1 VKPGVKRIL
10 YFFIIIEII
19 ISIFNF
25 LIYFGGFDGDPLI
38 HVSYAEMASRGHW
51 FNFNL
56 SEVSSGVTS
65 FFWLFIGALGWLIE
79 GIKGCLFV
87 YDGLILISWLGGA
100 GILGYLVYRWGGNS
114 IFGVMAAV
122 FYMGFPGI
130 AANGLTGME
139 NMTFAFFLYIFILIY
154 SIHIEGK
161 FFSRRWISSGIIL
174 GILLGLQI
182 LTRPEGVIVSI
193 AFAGFE
199 IWRIYTAKNYM
210 QRKNILKHLLLI
222 SAVSCLIVFP
232 MWGFHY
238 IITGNLIPESGVAR
252 LMSARRMS
260 TSIHLFGPIWL
271 YTRTLI
277 RMISYLPITIGL
289 GLSVYILKRNFF
301 VKAKKDNMIQK
312 YPSLVFSV
320 IVALLGILLYTFITG
335 ALHVNRYTIWI
346 VGISTAVFFV
356 LVAQFIQLLSEK
368 KSKILMTAIMFGV
381 IWMSMVHLGEG
392 YIRFKRGDHIKLKD
406 WNTIIHNVNNREKQ
420 TDDLIN
426 LLERHGYRH
435 NERAIGVL
443 LQEVQIRLCFDDR
456 IKIFSRDGRTQV
468 LDYNNDGCPDLR
480 PVLKNLDVI
489 IIMDNL
495 NSGTIKGRIKDDEV
509 LELAELYENE
519 NISETQEWKKIWYK
533 SYPEILM
540 YNSSDSSNKP
550 FPILIR
556 KFKKIS

>member
-1 VKPGVKRIL
+1 M
-10 YFFIIIEII
+10 
-19 ISIFNF
+19 SIFNF

-65 FFWLFIGALGWLIE
+65 FFWLFTGALGWLIE

-122 FYMGFPGI
+122 FYMGVPGI

-139 NMTFAFFLYIFILIY
+139 NMTFAFFIYIFILIY

-161 FFSRRWISSGIIL
+161 VISRRWVLSGIIL

-232 MWGFHY
+232 VWGFHY

-277 RMISYLPITIGL
+277 RLISYLPITLGL
-289 GLSVYILKRNFF
+289 GLSAYMLRRNFF
-301 VKAKKDNMIQK
+301 VKAKNDNVILR
-312 YPSLVFSV
+312 YPSLVFSI
-320 IVALLGILLYTFITG
+320 IVAFLGIFLYTFITG

-356 LVAQFIQLLSEK
+356 LVAHFVKFLSEK
-368 KSKILMTAIMFGV
+368 KSKILLTAIMFGV
-381 IWMSMVHLGEG
+381 IWLSMIHLGEG

-406 WNTIIHNVNNREKQ
+406 WNTIIHAVNNREKQ

-435 NERAIGVL
+435 SEKSIGVL
-443 LQEVQIRLCFDDR
+443 LQEVQIRLYFDDR

-468 LDYNNDGCPDLR
+468 LEYKNDGCPDLR
-480 PVLKNLDVI
+480 PVLKNQDVI

-495 NSGTIKGRIKDDEV
+495 NGGTIKGCIKDEEV
-509 LELAELYENE
+509 LELARLYENDD
-519 NISETQEWKKIWYK
+519 ISETQEWKKIWYE
-533 SYPEILM
+533 SYPKILM
-540 YNSSDSSNKP
+540 FNPSDSPNKP
-550 FPILIR
+550 IPLLIR

>member
-1 VKPGVKRIL
+1 M
-10 YFFIIIEII
+10 
-19 ISIFNF
+19 SIFNF
-25 LIYFGGFDGDPLI
+25 LIYFGSFDGDPLI

-51 FNFNL
+51 FEFNI

-65 FFWLFIGALGWLIE
+65 YFWLLIGNLGWVIG

-87 YDGLILISWLGGA
+87 YSGLILISWLGGA
-100 GILGYLVYRWGGNS
+100 GILGYLVFRWGGNP
-114 IFGVMAAV
+114 IFGVIAAV
-122 FYMGFPGI
+122 CYLGFPGI

-154 SIHIEGK
+154 SFHIEGK
-161 FFSRRWISSGIIL
+161 FVSKRWVLSGIIL
-174 GILLGLQI
+174 GMLLGLQI

-193 AFAGFE
+193 AFAGVE
-199 IWRIYTAKNYM
+199 IWRICAAKNYM

-232 MWGFHY
+232 VWGFHY

-277 RMISYLPITIGL
+277 RLISYLPITLGL
-289 GLSVYILKRNFF
+289 GLSAYMLRRNFF
-301 VKAKKDNMIQK
+301 IKAKNDNVILR
-312 YPSLVFSV
+312 YPSLVFSI
-320 IVALLGILLYTFITG
+320 IVAFLGIFLYTFITG

-356 LVAQFIQLLSEK
+356 LVAHFVKFLSEK
-368 KSKILMTAIMFGV
+368 KSKILLTAIMFGV
-381 IWMSMVHLGEG
+381 IWLSMVQLGEG
-392 YIRFKRGDHIKLKD
+392 YFRFKRGDHIKLKN
-406 WNTIIHNVNNREKQ
+406 WNTIIHAVNNREKQ

-426 LLERHGYRH
+426 FLERHGYRH
-435 NERAIGVL
+435 SEKSIGVL
-443 LQEVQIRLCFDDR
+443 LQEVQIRLYFDDR

-468 LDYNNDGCPDLR
+468 LEYKNDGCPDLR
-480 PVLKNLDVI
+480 PVLKNQDVI

-495 NSGTIKGRIKDDEV
+495 NGGTITGCIKDEEV
-509 LELAELYENE
+509 LELARLYENDD
-519 NISETQEWKKIWYK
+519 ISETQEWKKIWYE
-533 SYPEILM
+533 SYPKILL

-550 FPILIR
+550 IPILIR